1 MKRHDGMFHL
11 VWFYV
16 FTCCCRY
23 YLSSALVVLK
33 GSRNAVLLVSPKS
46 ALQLMPTSNSASGST
61 TRRKGFGFCCIGSK
75 TYLSGSR
82 GGGTDDGDNNVDD
95 QQQQQQQQQRRRSRL
110 EGNQREATPRE
121 IAIMDDMITKL
132 MYAKPYE
139 LPGSVSRAF
148 RVVSTPRFFLRIAER
163 VDMATSEEERLLL
176 KTLADNIT
184 STLAAVVSTA
194 QDKLDECAEVVETIV
209 TAAAEPDSGEFLVP
223 LSQDRFQ
230 SMQNALKRVDP
241 SALNE
246 GFLSTVDA
254 YMNKSMQD
262 GLDGMVAILQ
272 KVLQLYAGT
281 QISRARTQLQSNVAA
296 ALRAG
301 QQPPTDHDS
310 SSPPAAAAAVA
321 LFEDLL
327 QMDSDRWDAELQRR
341 MGSEVS
347 KSELM
352 GEVQRTIEGVVLGLE
367 SGSMAQRVQA
377 EYLRELST
385 RIEAV

>member
-1 MKRHDGMFHL
+1 MSGTRSGNN
-11 VWFYV
+11 
-16 FTCCCRY
+16 
-23 YLSSALVVLK
+23 SS
-33 GSRNAVLLVSPKS
+33 G
-46 ALQLMPTSNSASGST
+46 
-61 TRRKGFGFCCIGSK
+61 
-75 TYLSGSR
+75 
-82 GGGTDDGDNNVDD
+82 DDGESNVDG
-95 QQQQQQQQQRRRSRL
+95 QQQQRRRSRL

-121 IAIMDDMITKL
+121 IAVMDDMITKL

-139 LPGSVSRAF
+139 LPASVSRAF

-163 VDMATSEEERLLL
+163 VDMSSSEEERLLL

-194 QDKLDECAEVVETIV
+194 QDKLNECAQVVETIV

-223 LSQDRFQ
+223 LSQDRLE
-230 SMQNALKRVDP
+230 SMRDVLQKVDP
-241 SALNE
+241 LALNE

-254 YMNKSMQD
+254 YMNKSKQD
-262 GLDGMVAILQ
+262 GLDGMVVILQ

-296 ALRAG
+296 ALTSG
-301 QQPPTDHDS
+301 QQQQQQQPQADHDS
-310 SSPPAAAAAVA
+310 DTSPNTAAVA
-321 LFEDLL
+321 LLEDLL
-327 QMDSDRWDAELQRR
+327 QMDTDKWDTELKRR
-341 MGSEVS
+341 IGSEVS
-347 KSELM
+347 KSALM

>member
-1 MKRHDGMFHL
+1 
-11 VWFYV
+11 
-16 FTCCCRY
+16 
-23 YLSSALVVLK
+23 
-33 GSRNAVLLVSPKS
+33 
-46 ALQLMPTSNSASGST
+46 MPTSSSASGST
-61 TRRKGFGFCCIGSK
+61 TRRRGFGYCYTGST

-82 GGGTDDGDNNVDD
+82 GGTDDGDNNVDD
-95 QQQQQQQQQRRRSRL
+95 QQQQQQQRRRSRL

-121 IAIMDDMITKL
+121 IAVMDDMITKL

-301 QQPPTDHDS
+301 QQQPPTDQDSS
-310 SSPPAAAAAVA
+310 SSPPAAAAVVT

-327 QMDSDRWDAELQRR
+327 QMDSDQWDAELQRR
-341 MGSEVS
+341 MASEVS
-347 KSELM
+347 KSALM